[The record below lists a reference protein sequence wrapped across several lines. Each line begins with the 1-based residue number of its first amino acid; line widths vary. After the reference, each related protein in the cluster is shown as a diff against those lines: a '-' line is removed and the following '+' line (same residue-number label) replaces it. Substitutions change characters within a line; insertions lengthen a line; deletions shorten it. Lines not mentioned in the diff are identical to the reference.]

1 MKAVTAPILLILN
14 FCFGGAA
21 LAQFSQGKPSQ
32 AQEECEK
39 AAREAPACG
48 PNNTC
53 AERKLKEAERWCI
66 QWIRENT
73 PPPPATPLSSTAI
86 GTNSK

>member
-1 MKAVTAPILLILN
+1 MKAISGLTVLFLGISVCGST
-14 FCFGGAA
+14 
-21 LAQFSQGKPSQ
+21 LAQFNQGNRSQ

-73 PPPPATPLSSTAI
+73 PPPLLSR
-86 GTNSK
+86 

>member
-1 MKAVTAPILLILN
+1 MKTITGLIVLITGFSVCGSAVAQLN
-14 FCFGGAA
+14 
-21 LAQFSQGKPSQ
+21 QRKPSQ

-39 AAREAPACG
+39 TAREAPACG

-73 PPPPATPLSSTAI
+73 PSRPTDLSSAAM
-86 GTNSK
+86 GTNTK